1 MAFKTF
7 VEVGRAVLIAS
18 GPETGKLGVI
28 GNFPHHNLTKT
39 HEAN

>member
-7 VEVGRAVLIAS
+7 VEVGRAVLVAK

-28 GNFPHHNLTKT
+28 GIYSLLLQPANL
-39 HEAN
+39 